1 MFPSFK
7 VTGSS
12 LTLLRT
18 GERGIVKFY
27 NSQDE
32 IILEKLRLIGLT
44 PGTSITLEQQFPF
57 LIVKV
62 GQNRLTLAQE
72 IARVI
77 YVRIDD

>member
-12 LTLLRT
+12 LNLLRK

-27 NSQDE
+27 KSQDK
-32 IILEKLRLIGLT
+32 IILEKLRLMGVT
-44 PGTSITLEQQFPF
+44 PGTSITLEQHFPS
-57 LIVKV
+57 LIVKI
-62 GQNRLTLAQE
+62 GQKRLTLDQE